1 VEHGYEVVC
10 GCISPDPHRLCNTGR
25 GGTLP
30 PLCLA
35 FGVRQMKPT
44 VERLLVI
51 QWSSLTSYDL
61 LAGCQKFR
69 SLDQYVI
76 LTARQEKASVSGSD
90 VEQCTPWA

>member
-1 VEHGYEVVC
+1 MGTKRYVAVSHRIRTGSATLGVVGRC
-10 GCISPDPHRLCNTGR
+10 HRFAY
-25 GGTLP
+25 
-30 PLCLA
+30 LA

-90 VEQCTPWA
+90 VRRCAPWV